1 MIPVTDA
8 KDEPDVTTAGRVHFD
23 VRTQSP
29 EGSSVI
35 PLGAATIGQEVS
47 LVGVEGGGRLQLR
60 LAEMGLVP
68 GARFR
73 VLARGSP
80 GPFIISLRDMRLILG
95 HGMIHRVR
103 VAPV

>member
-1 MIPVTDA
+1 
-8 KDEPDVTTAGRVHFD
+8 
-23 VRTQSP
+23 
-29 EGSSVI
+29 
-35 PLGAATIGQEVS
+35 
-47 LVGVEGGGRLQLR
+47 
-60 LAEMGLVP
+60 MGLVP

>member
-1 MIPVTDA
+1 VTNA
-8 KDEPDVTTAGRVHFD
+8 NDEPDARTAGGVHFD
-23 VRTQSP
+23 VRTQSAG
-29 EGSSVI
+29 GSSVI
-35 PLGAATIGQEVS
+35 PLGAATMGQVVS
-47 LVGVEGGGRLQLR
+47 LVGGEGGGRLQLR

-73 VLARGSP
+73 VLARGSH

-95 HGMIHRVR
+95 HGMIHRLR